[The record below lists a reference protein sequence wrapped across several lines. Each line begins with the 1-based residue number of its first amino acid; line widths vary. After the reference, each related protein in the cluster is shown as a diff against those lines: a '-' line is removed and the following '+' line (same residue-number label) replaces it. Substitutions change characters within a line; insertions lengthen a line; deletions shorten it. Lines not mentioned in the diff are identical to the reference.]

1 MPPLLRWLLD
11 LTITN
16 PIAVRLVQ
24 NGSRRQ
30 KHLLVRSVYLAA
42 LILVLLWTLVSQTGA
57 GSLDYRELA
66 ADGATAFTWI
76 AYLQIFL
83 ITVLSPVFLAGAI
96 AQEANPRTW
105 EIQLTTPMN
114 SLQIVLGHL
123 LGRLFFVLALL
134 VASLPLFALTQYFGG
149 VPGRSIL
156 ASYLI
161 AACAATA
168 VGAIAVAL
176 AVSRIAGKRAVFA
189 FYVSVVSY
197 LAVTWA
203 IDLWLRTGTGG
214 VTWLT
219 SLNPFLALESLLN
232 PSRYPRAG
240 EGAPW
245 ALQHPVTA
253 FCVGSL
259 ALSVLLVAASALTLR
274 TGGLQQLIAG
284 GSSRPWY
291 RRLFRLGAAG
301 SEHRPPRQVWHN
313 PIAWREAAARN
324 STLGRIV
331 ARWSFIALGGAFGV
345 GIVVAFHLGSID
357 IGAFRFVLL
366 ATVGTELAV
375 LTLVAINMAA
385 TAVSKEREDGTLDL
399 ILTTPITPGAYL
411 HGKLRGLIAY
421 LMPMLAVPL
430 GTLMLASLYVLADG
444 LGRQGGIT
452 LKAAFGTGSITVPAV
467 LPEGAVLAPLVMVPF
482 LAFCVMVGLH
492 WSLKTKGTIASVV
505 SAFGV
510 VSAIAGV
517 VGLCGLK
524 SAAEIQILGPAL
536 AGLSPAS
543 LVYAI
548 IEPENAMN
556 QTIASSGLSQAR
568 IALAVGSLIAAALY
582 IGVVSAIHT
591 SLVRGFDMTVRRLA
605 GMR

>member
-16 PIAVRLVQ
+16 PVAVRLVQ

-123 LGRLFFVLALL
+123 MGRLFFVLALL

-189 FYVSVVSY
+189 FYVGVVSY

-203 IDLWLRTGTGG
+203 IDFWLRGGTGG
-214 VTWLT
+214 VTRLT

-245 ALQHPVTA
+245 SLQHPVTA
-253 FCVGSL
+253 FCLGSL
-259 ALSVLLVAASALTLR
+259 TLSVLLVAASALTLR
-274 TGGLQQLIAG
+274 TGGLQHLISG

-331 ARWSFIALGGAFGV
+331 ARWLFVALGGAFGV
-345 GIVVAFHLGSID
+345 GIIIAFHTGSID
-357 IGAFRFVLL
+357 INAFRFVLL

-399 ILTTPITPGAYL
+399 ILTTPITPGMYL

-421 LMPMLAVPL
+421 LLPMLAVPL
-430 GTLMLASLYVLADG
+430 GTLMLASFYVLADG
-444 LGRQGGIT
+444 LARPGGVSLDAT
-452 LKAAFGTGSITVPAV
+452 FGTGTVSVPAI
-467 LPEGAVLAPLVMVPF
+467 LPEGALLAPLVMIPF

-492 WSLKTKGTIASVV
+492 WSLKTRGTIASVV

-524 SAAEIQILGPAL
+524 SAAEIQMLGPAL

-548 IEPENAMN
+548 IQPENAMN
-556 QTIASSGLSQAR
+556 QTIAAAGLAQAR
-568 IALAVGSLIAAALY
+568 IALVVGSLIAAALY
-582 IGVVSAIHT
+582 LAVVGAIHA
-591 SLVRGFDMTVRRLA
+591 SLVRGFDMTVRKLA
-605 GMR
+605 GMH

>member
-444 LGRQGGIT
+444 LGRQGGIM